1 MPASPQFAPAACSLG
16 AVFIWGTS
24 DFTGGYA
31 SRRANAFVFTA
42 ASHAFALALMVAIAL
57 AQHAHFPSR
66 TSVLWALL
74 AGGIGGFSLAIFY
87 RALAEGKMG
96 LTAPIAALLS
106 AAIPTLA
113 DIAIEGAPRP
123 WTFAGFALAIVAIWL
138 ITRAEPVQKSEPD
151 GKRNVWGRALLPV
164 RRAQFGGFSPSAPQA
179 SSSATPTEP
188 RQAPPSDPL
197 GFAQSRLARV
207 PVPTQPY
214 EQLDDE
220 EKTGAV
226 PKGVAVAALAGVGFA
241 AFYLCIRQA
250 GSGSPLWIA
259 AVSRAASFAAT
270 TIAVIV
276 TKAPLRLDLPRTAMA
291 AVAGSFDI
299 TGSALFI
306 FASQHGRLDEAVV
319 ISSLY
324 PAVTVILARLILK
337 EHFSRWRWVGLLA
350 ALAAVPMIA
359 AG

>member
-1 MPASPQFAPAACSLG
+1 M
-16 AVFIWGTS
+16 
-24 DFTGGYA
+24 
-31 SRRANAFVFTA
+31 
-42 ASHAFALALMVAIAL
+42 LALAL
-57 AQHAHFPSR
+57 AQHAPFPSR
-66 TSVLWALL
+66 TSILWALL

-96 LTAPIAALLS
+96 LTAPIAALLG

-113 DIAIEGAPRP
+113 DIAMEGAPHP
-123 WTFAGFALAIVAIWL
+123 WTFVGFALALVSIWL
-138 ITRAEPVQKSEPD
+138 ITRAEPVKE
-151 GKRNVWGRALLPV
+151 A
-164 RRAQFGGFSPSAPQA
+164 A
-179 SSSATPTEP
+179 EE
-188 RQAPPSDPL
+188 SDE
-197 GFAQSRLARV
+197 
-207 PVPTQPY
+207 
-214 EQLDDE
+214 EQVDDE
-220 EKTGAV
+220 EKTGLP

-250 GSGSPLWIA
+250 GAGSPLWIS
-259 AVSRAASFAAT
+259 AVARAASFTAT
-270 TIAVIV
+270 AVAVIV
-276 TKAPLRLDLPRTAMA
+276 TRAPLRLDLPRTAMA

-337 EHFSRWRWVGLLA
+337 EHFSRWRFVGLLA

>member
-1 MPASPQFAPAACSLG
+1 MSAATQFAPAACSLA

-42 ASHAFALALMVAIAL
+42 ASHACALALMVVLAL
-57 AQHAHFPSR
+57 AQHAPFPSR

-113 DIAIEGAPRP
+113 DIAIEGAPHA
-123 WTFAGFALAIVAIWL
+123 WTFVGFALAIVAIWL
-138 ITRAEPVQKSEPD
+138 ITRSEPVRKPESEQ
-151 GKRNVWGRALLPV
+151 G
-164 RRAQFGGFSPSAPQA
+164 SPEESVQ
-179 SSSATPTEP
+179 EP
-188 RQAPPSDPL
+188 ERFVEKDA
-197 GFAQSRLARV
+197 G
-207 PVPTQPY
+207 
-214 EQLDDE
+214 DE
-220 EKTGAV
+220 EKTGLP

-241 AFYLCIRQA
+241 GFYLCIRQA
-250 GSGSPLWIA
+250 GAGSPLWISA
-259 AVSRAASFAAT
+259 ISRVASLVVTAVAVVAT
-270 TIAVIV
+270 R
-276 TKAPLRLDLPRTAMA
+276 APLRLDLPRAAMA

-299 TGSALFI
+299 TGSAFFI
-306 FASQHGRLDEAVV
+306 YASQHGRLDEAVV

-337 EHFSRWRWVGLLA
+337 EHFSRWRFLGLLA

-359 AG
+359 GG